1 MKGLSKS
8 RYTAFCQCPKNLW
21 LKVYKPDM
29 AEVDEAL
36 KARFAQGNVVGDLAM
51 QLFGDFKKVTAYQ
64 EDGSLDLQK
73 MIELTKQYMDEGV
86 ENICEASFI
95 CEGGY
100 CAVDI
105 LRKTAGGWAIYEVK
119 STSFHEPNEQQEQ
132 SQTCLGSAESRERS
146 TEGQFNG
153 QEAKLEKY
161 APDIAY
167 QRWVLEQCG
176 VNVTGTYLVC
186 LNSDY
191 VRHGELDIQQLF
203 VVNDMKNFV
212 ENEYLKVAPRVAQAM
227 KIINS
232 ELEPDM
238 ELSECCM
245 KPYGCAFWEYCKRQ
259 HGVPS
264 PSVFDVYGG
273 KGKGGFTF
281 KKKLDYYH
289 QGLISFEDLRS
300 TDIGPIQNMQIE
312 AALTNKEYINTE
324 GIRKFLNKLSYPLYF
339 LDFETMQDAVP
350 RYDEAKVY
358 AQITFQYSL
367 HIKERESVSTFVDTG
382 KLKYTKTAN
391 YITHREFLAPS
402 DGSDPRR
409 ALAEQLCKDIPK
421 DVCTLAYN
429 KMFECGRIRELAALY
444 PDLSDHLLNIAD
456 NIKDLID
463 PFRAGDYY
471 VPAMG
476 GSFSI
481 KSVLPALFPNDPELD
496 YHNLDKRCQN
506 GGDAMNIFPRL
517 QQLEQSLPHQGIQTQ
532 DGMLVMA
539 DSLMPLS
546 EQIRIREEIAASRQA
561 LLDYCKLDTW
571 AMVKVWEKLKEQTNK
586 FKNN

>member
-1 MKGLSKS
+1 MKRLSKS
-8 RYTAFCQCPKNLW
+8 HYTAFCQCPKNLW
-21 LKVYKPDM
+21 LKVYKP
-29 AEVDEAL
+29 EEATIDAGME
-36 KARFAQGNVVGDLAM
+36 ARFAQGNVVGDLAM
-51 QLFGDFKKVTAYQ
+51 GLFGEYKEAHA
-64 EDGSLDLQK
+64 EEADGNLDLSK
-73 MIELTKQYMDEGV
+73 MVEQTRQWMDEGM

-105 LRKTAGGWAIYEVK
+105 LRKTADGWAIYEVK
-119 STSFHEPNEQQEQ
+119 STSFPE
-132 SQTCLGSAESRERS
+132 
-146 TEGQFNG
+146 FNG

-167 QRWVLEQCG
+167 QKWVLEQCG
-176 VNVTGTYLVC
+176 VNVTDTYLVC

-191 VRHGELDIQQLF
+191 VRHGELDVKQLF
-203 VVNDMKNFV
+203 VVNDMKEMV
-212 ENEYLKVAPRVAQAM
+212 ENEYKKVKARVSQAM
-227 KIINS
+227 KVVNS
-232 ELEPDM
+232 EQEPDM
-238 ELSECCM
+238 DLSECCM
-245 KPYGCAFWEYCKRQ
+245 KPYKCAFWDYCKQ
-259 HGVPS
+259 KHHVPT

-273 KGKGGFTF
+273 KGRGGFTF
-281 KKKLDYYH
+281 KKKLDCYH
-289 QGLISFEDLRS
+289 QGLVAFEDLRKS
-300 TDIGPIQNMQIE
+300 DIGTIQNMQIE
-312 AALTNKEYINTE
+312 AALTGKEFINPE
-324 GIRKFLNKLSYPLYF
+324 GIRKFLDRLSYPLYF

-350 RYDEAKVY
+350 RYDGAKVY

-367 HIKERESVSTFVDTG
+367 HIKEIPDTVVELTDNGRRMKIRKG
-382 KLKYTKTAN
+382 KTP
-391 YITHREFLAPS
+391 IHREFLAPN

-409 ALAEQLCKDIPK
+409 PLAEQLCRDIPM
-421 DVCTLAYN
+421 DACTLAYN

-517 QQLEQSLPHQGIQTQ
+517 QQLEQSMPHQGIQTQ
-532 DGMLVMA
+532 DGMLVKA

-546 EQIRIREEIAASRQA
+546 EQIRIREEINASRQA

-571 AMVKVWEKLKEQTNK
+571 AMVKVWQKLKEMAE
-586 FKNN
+586 

>member
-51 QLFGDFKKVTAYQ
+51 QLFGDFKEVTAYQ

-86 ENICEASFI
+86 ENICEASFS

-105 LRKTAGGWAIYEVK
+105 LRHLPSPVGEGAGVRPDGWAIYEVK
-119 STSFHEPNEQQEQ
+119 STSFPE
-132 SQTCLGSAESRERS
+132 
-146 TEGQFNG
+146 FNG

-167 QRWVLEQCG
+167 QKWVLEQCG

-191 VRHGELDIQQLF
+191 VRHGELDVKQLF
-203 VVNDMKNFV
+203 VVNDMKEMV
-212 ENEYLKVAPRVAQAM
+212 ENEYLKVKARVSQAM
-227 KIINS
+227 KVVNS
-232 ELEPDM
+232 EQEPDM
-238 ELSECCM
+238 DLSECCM
-245 KPYGCAFWEYCKRQ
+245 KPYGCAFWEYCKRR

-264 PSVFDVYGG
+264 PSVFDIYGG
-273 KGKGGFTF
+273 KGRGGFTF
-281 KKKLDYYH
+281 KKKLDCYR
-289 QGLISFEDLRS
+289 QGLVTFEDLR
-300 TDIGPIQNMQIE
+300 TKDIGPIQNMQVE
-312 AALTNKEYINTE
+312 SALTGKEFINPE
-324 GIRKFLNKLSYPLYF
+324 GIRKFLDRLSYPLYF

-350 RYDEAKVY
+350 RYDGAKVY

-367 HIKERESVSTFVDTG
+367 HIKEIPDTVVELTDNGRRMKIRKG
-382 KLKYTKTAN
+382 KTP
-391 YITHREFLAPS
+391 IHREFLAPN

-409 ALAEQLCKDIPK
+409 PLAEQLCRDIPM
-421 DVCTLAYN
+421 DACTLAYN

-444 PDLSDHLLNIAD
+444 PDLAPHLLNIAD

-481 KSVLPALFPNDPELD
+481 KSVLPALFPGDPELD
-496 YHNLDKRCQN
+496 YHNLDERCQN
-506 GGDAMNIFPRL
+506 GGDAMTIFPRIKDM
-517 QQLEQSLPHQGIQTQ
+517 EP
-532 DGMLVMA
+532 
-539 DSLMPLS
+539 
-546 EQIRIREEIAASRQA
+546 EEAKASREA
-561 LLDYCKLDTW
+561 LLRYCELDTW
-571 AMVKVWEKLKEQTNK
+571 AMVKVWEKLKEATK
-586 FKNN
+586 

>member
-1 MKGLSKS
+1 MKRLSKS

-21 LKVYKPDM
+21 LKVYKP
-29 AEVDEAL
+29 EEATTDASL
-36 KARFAQGNVVGDLAM
+36 EARFAQGNEVGDLAM
-51 QLFGDFKKVTAYQ
+51 GLFGDFKEVTTRQ

-73 MIELTKQYMDEGV
+73 MINLTKQYMDEGV
-86 ENICEASFI
+86 KNICEASFS

-105 LRKTAGGWAIYEVK
+105 LRKTPGGWAIYEVK
-119 STSFHEPNEQQEQ
+119 STSFPE
-132 SQTCLGSAESRERS
+132 
-146 TEGQFNG
+146 FNG

-167 QRWVLEQCG
+167 QKWVLEQCG

-191 VRHGELDIQQLF
+191 VRHGELDVKQLF
-203 VVNDMKNFV
+203 VVNDMKEMV
-212 ENEYLKVAPRVAQAM
+212 ENESLKVPARVSQAM
-227 KIINS
+227 KVINS
-232 ELEPDM
+232 EHEPDM
-238 ELSECCM
+238 DLSVCCM
-245 KPYGCAFWEYCKRQ
+245 KPYGCALWEYCKRQ

-264 PSVFDVYGG
+264 PSVFDIYGG

-281 KKKLDYYH
+281 KKKLDCYH
-289 QGLISFEDLRS
+289 QGLIAFEDLRS

-312 AALTNKEYINTE
+312 AALTGREFINSD

-350 RYDEAKVY
+350 QYDGAKVY

-367 HIKERESVSTFVDTG
+367 HIKQNE
-382 KLKYTKTAN
+382 TAA
-391 YITHREFLAPS
+391 YEHREFLASS

-496 YHNLDKRCQN
+496 YHNLDDRCQN
-506 GGDAMNIFPRL
+506 GGDAMTIFPRL
-517 QQLEQSLPHQGIQTQ
+517 QQMEESLPKQGVQNQ
-532 DGMLVMA
+532 DGLLVMA
-539 DSLMPLS
+539 DSLMPLP
-546 EQIRIREEIAASRQA
+546 EQIRIREEIAASRKA

-571 AMVKVWEKLKEQTNK
+571 AMVKVWQKLKEMAE
-586 FKNN
+586 

>member
-21 LKVYKPDM
+21 LKVYKP
-29 AEVDEAL
+29 EEATIDAGME
-36 KARFAQGNVVGDLAM
+36 ARFAQGNVVGDLAM
-51 QLFGDFKKVTAYQ
+51 GLFGDFKEVTSHQ
-64 EDGSLDLQK
+64 KDGSLDLQK
-73 MIELTKQYMDEGV
+73 MIDLTRQYMDEGV
-86 ENICEASFI
+86 ENICEASFS

-105 LRKTAGGWAIYEVK
+105 LRKDGDGWAIYEVK
-119 STSFHEPNEQQEQ
+119 STSFPE
-132 SQTCLGSAESRERS
+132 
-146 TEGQFNG
+146 FNG
-153 QEAKLEKY
+153 QESKLEKY

-167 QRWVLEQCG
+167 QKWVLEQCG

-203 VVNDMKNFV
+203 VINDMKEMV
-212 ENEYLKVAPRVAQAM
+212 ENEYLKVPARVNQAM
-227 KIINS
+227 KVINN
-232 ELEPDM
+232 EQEPEAD
-238 ELSECCM
+238 LSECCM
-245 KPYGCAFWEYCKRQ
+245 KPYGCAFWDYCKRQ

-273 KGKGGFTF
+273 KGRGGFSF
-281 KKKLDYYH
+281 KKKLDCYNN
-289 QGLISFEDLRS
+289 GLITFEDLRS
-300 TDIGPIQNMQIE
+300 TDIGSIQNMQIE
-312 AALTNKEYINTE
+312 AALTGKEFINRE
-324 GIRKFLNKLSYPLYF
+324 GIRKFLDKLSYPLYF

-350 RYDEAKVY
+350 QYDGAKVY

-367 HIKERESVSTFVDTG
+367 HIKEKKSTTKVVELENEG
-382 KLKYTKTAN
+382 RKLKLYETAN
-391 YITHREFLAPS
+391 YIKHKEYLAPS
-402 DGSDPRR
+402 NGIDPRR

-421 DVCTLAYN
+421 NACTLAYN

-444 PDLSDHLLNIAD
+444 PDLAPHLLNIAD

-481 KSVLPALFPNDPELD
+481 KSVLPALFPDEPSLN
-496 YHNLDKRCQN
+496 YHNLDDRCQN
-506 GGDAMNIFPRL
+506 GGDAMTIFPRIKDM
-517 QQLEQSLPHQGIQTQ
+517 EP
-532 DGMLVMA
+532 
-539 DSLMPLS
+539 
-546 EQIRIREEIAASRQA
+546 EEAAASREA
-561 LLDYCKLDTW
+561 LLRYCELDTW
-571 AMVKVWEKLKEQTNK
+571 AMVKVWQKLKEMAE
-586 FKNN
+586 

>member
-1 MKGLSKS
+1 MKKLSKS

-21 LKVYKPDM
+21 LKVYKPK
-29 AEVDEAL
+29 EATTDASL
-36 KARFAQGNVVGDLAM
+36 EARFAQGNEVGDLAM
-51 QLFGDFKKVTAYQ
+51 GLFGDFKEVTAHQ

-73 MIELTKQYMDEGV
+73 MIDLTKQYMDEGV
-86 ENICEASFI
+86 ENICEASFS

-105 LRKTAGGWAIYEVK
+105 LRKTPGGWAIYEVK
-119 STSFHEPNEQQEQ
+119 STSFPE
-132 SQTCLGSAESRERS
+132 
-146 TEGQFNG
+146 FNG

-167 QRWVLEQCG
+167 QKWVLEQCG
-176 VNVTGTYLVC
+176 VNVTGIYLVC

-191 VRHGELDIQQLF
+191 VRHGELDVKQLF
-203 VVNDMKNFV
+203 VVNDMQEMV
-212 ENEYLKVAPRVAQAM
+212 ENEYLKVPTRVGQAM
-227 KIINS
+227 KVINS
-232 ELEPDM
+232 EQEPDM

-245 KPYGCAFWEYCKRQ
+245 KPYKCAFWDYCKQ
-259 HGVPS
+259 KHHVPT

-273 KGKGGFTF
+273 QGRGGFTF
-281 KKKLDYYH
+281 KKKLDCYR
-289 QGLISFEDLRS
+289 QGLVAFEDLRQ
-300 TDIGPIQNMQIE
+300 TEIGPIQNMQIE
-312 AALTNKEYINTE
+312 AALTGREFINSE

-350 RYDEAKVY
+350 QYDGAKVY

-367 HIKERESVSTFVDTG
+367 HIKQNE
-382 KLKYTKTAN
+382 TAA
-391 YITHREFLAPS
+391 YEHREFLASS

-481 KSVLPALFPNDPELD
+481 KSVLPALFPDDPGLD
-496 YHNLDKRCQN
+496 YHNLDERCQN

-517 QQLEQSLPHQGIQTQ
+517 QQLEQSLPHQDIQTQ
-532 DGMLVMA
+532 DGMLVMT
-539 DSLMPLS
+539 DSLMPIS
-546 EQIRIREEIAASRQA
+546 EQIRIREEIAASRKA

-571 AMVKVWEKLKEQTNK
+571 AMVKVWEKLKEVAGMI
-586 FKNN
+586 

>member
-1 MKGLSKS
+1 MKRLSKS
-8 RYTAFCQCPKNLW
+8 RYTAFSQCPKNLW
-21 LKVYKPDM
+21 LKVYKP
-29 AEVDEAL
+29 EEATIDGGME
-36 KARFAQGNVVGDLAM
+36 ARFAQGNEVGDLAM
-51 QLFGDFKKVTAYQ
+51 GLFGDFKEVTAHQ

-73 MIELTKQYMDEGV
+73 MIDLTKQYMDEGV
-86 ENICEASFI
+86 ENICEASFS
-95 CEGGY
+95 CEGSY

-105 LRKTAGGWAIYEVK
+105 LHKEKGGWAIYEVK
-119 STSFHEPNEQQEQ
+119 STSFPE
-132 SQTCLGSAESRERS
+132 
-146 TEGQFNG
+146 FNG

-186 LNSDY
+186 LNSGY
-191 VRHGELDIQQLF
+191 VRHGALDVKELF
-203 VVNDMKNFV
+203 VINDMKEMV
-212 ENEYLKVAPRVAQAM
+212 ENEYLKVQARVGQAM

-232 ELEPDM
+232 EQEPDM
-238 ELSECCM
+238 DLSECCM
-245 KPYGCAFWEYCKRQ
+245 MPYKCAFWDYCKQ
-259 HGVPS
+259 KHHVPT

-273 KGKGGFTF
+273 LGRGGFTF
-281 KKKLDYYH
+281 KKKLDCYH
-289 QGLISFEDLRS
+289 QGLIAFEDLRS

-312 AALTNKEYINTE
+312 AALTGREFINLE

-339 LDFETMQDAVP
+339 LDFETIQDAVP
-350 RYDEAKVY
+350 QYDGAKVY

-367 HIKERESVSTFVDTG
+367 HIKVRESVSTFVDTG

-391 YITHREFLAPS
+391 YITHREFLAPN

-409 ALAEQLCKDIPK
+409 PLAEQLCRDIPM
-421 DVCTLAYN
+421 DACTLAYN

-444 PDLSDHLLNIAD
+444 PDLAPHLLNIAD
-456 NIKDLID
+456 HIIDLIE

-481 KSVLPALFPNDPELD
+481 KSVLPALFPDDPELD
-496 YHNLDKRCQN
+496 YHNLDERCQN
-506 GGDAMNIFPRL
+506 GGDAMTIFPRL
-517 QQLEQSLPHQGIQTQ
+517 QQMEQSLPKQGVQNQ
-532 DGMLVMA
+532 DGLLVMA
-539 DSLMPLS
+539 DSLMSLR
-546 EQIRIREEIAASRQA
+546 EQIRIREEIAASRKA

-571 AMVKVWEKLKEQTNK
+571 AMVKVWQKLKEVAE
-586 FKNN
+586 